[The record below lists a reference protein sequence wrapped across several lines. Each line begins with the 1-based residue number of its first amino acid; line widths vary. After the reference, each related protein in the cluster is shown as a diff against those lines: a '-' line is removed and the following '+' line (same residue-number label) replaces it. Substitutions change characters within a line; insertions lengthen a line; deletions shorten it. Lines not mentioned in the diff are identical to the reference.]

1 MYNIY
6 DYDEQNPVV
15 WDYDIGRCFN
25 ISQKRDFKFILPGIF
40 SIDILIVI
48 REENQ
53 SKKRSQIH
61 LHIFTFSKQVFDES
75 LNFSNRT

>member
-1 MYNIY
+1 MKLVAFIFEHPSYFSFPQVRHYVYNIY

-40 SIDILIVI
+40 SIDIY
-48 REENQ
+48 REY
-53 SKKRSQIH
+53 
-61 LHIFTFSKQVFDES
+61 
-75 LNFSNRT
+75 